1 METRHPKIFMDINF
15 VEIEARKNLQIKAQI
30 SNQIPRKRQIAKTWR
45 TIRRLCYESTLFTYF
60 FPQNLALYFQ
70 FFIFV
75 IVYIYV
81 SISLL
86 IFYLLVNVYL
96 VLLLWVPRWIL
107 YIHLDILLEVPLGG
121 RCPISSRHLGTFL
134 LFHLLYCHLFTLLY
148 ICYIYIYYHLHPLY
162 LFIIPFTFMFIP
174 MCFIYLSSH
183 LHFAHPHP
191 LYLLHS
197 LSLLFY
203 MSTPCDCLTTHHND
217 ACAPFLV

>member
-1 METRHPKIFMDINF
+1 MDINF
-15 VEIEARKNLQIKAQI
+15 EEIEARKNLQIKAQI
-30 SNQIPRKRQIAKTWR
+30 SNQKPRKRQIAKTWR

-107 YIHLDILLEVPLGG
+107 NIHLDILLEVPLGG

-148 ICYIYIYYHLHPLY
+148 ICY
-162 LFIIPFTFMFIP
+162 PFTFMFMNIR
-174 MCFIYLSSH
+174 MQIILCFSTYVPFYRICTDSQHS
-183 LHFAHPHP
+183 HFAITRVQ
-191 LYLLHS
+191 
-197 LSLLFY
+197 
-203 MSTPCDCLTTHHND
+203 MM
-217 ACAPFLV
+217 